1 MVPVP
6 DATFMLAKETVPWL
20 LASPKGNVLEPLV
33 VVVVSDNLPLIQE
46 VAGELLL
53 AVMVVTEVL
62 EYDKRLLL
70 AMVSIPSVSVE
81 AVAPATT
88 IFALL
93 VMLPPAAVVLLAEE
107 RNVRPRKVR
116 VLPIMVLGLDAQ

>member
-1 MVPVP
+1 
-6 DATFMLAKETVPWL
+6 MLAKETVPWL